1 MSKGDVVQRK
11 HYTKDVASLIE
22 FFDDTITYFKI
33 IFDDTIT
40 ILKLYIYK

>member
-1 MSKGDVVQRK
+1 LYKGNIIQ
-11 HYTKDVASLIE
+11 KDIAGLIE

-40 ILKLYIYK
+40 ILKLYIYI